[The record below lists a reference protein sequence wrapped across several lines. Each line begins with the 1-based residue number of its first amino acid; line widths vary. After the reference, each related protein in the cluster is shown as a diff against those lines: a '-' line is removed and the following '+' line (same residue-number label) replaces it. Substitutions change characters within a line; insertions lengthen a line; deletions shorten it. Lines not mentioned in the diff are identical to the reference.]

1 MSTRSP
7 PCWGSHDRELG
18 GSLACSF
25 WAGREEKEACAPEG
39 AGAGAPPL
47 AAQPAPSKHG
57 GSGQR
62 MNTGLSAVRREES
75 STPGGGVGFEGKT
88 TLPREQPALCAHP
101 ADAQHRRPTLDTQM
115 CKDCEA
121 SLFSGTE
128 PVFVTGLPPVGHGPG
143 ERRAVQWHL
152 AAPFMGSQDSL
163 CSHRQ
168 TTRAEPLPHLL
179 GKTRPCGAGRDLG
192 VADRGGDLPAFRSL
206 GPPGLRS
213 HRGPGWTDHSSYC
226 GSRQTR
232 V

>member
-7 PCWGSHDRELG
+7 PCWGSRDRESG
-18 GSLACSF
+18 GSLAGSF

-62 MNTGLSAVRREES
+62 MNTGFSAVRWEES
-75 STPGGGVGFEGKT
+75 STPGGAGFEGKT
-88 TLPREQPALCAHP
+88 TLPRERPALCAHP
-101 ADAQHRRPTLDTQM
+101 ADAQHRGPTLDTQM
-115 CKDCEA
+115 CKDSEA

-128 PVFVTGLPPVGHGPG
+128 PVFVMGLPPMGHGPG
-143 ERRAVQWHL
+143 ERREVQWHL
-152 AAPFMGSQDSL
+152 APPFMGSQDSL
-163 CSHRQ
+163 RSHRQ

-179 GKTRPCGAGRDLG
+179 GKTRPRGAGHDLG
-192 VADRGGDLPAFRSL
+192 VADRGGDLRAFRSL

-213 HRGPGWTDHSSYC
+213 HGGPGRADHSSHC
-226 GSRQTR
+226 GSCQTG